1 MLVYIVMSS
10 KAILSQRNIYLVKNL
25 LILDTGKYRKS
36 SKVSAIFF
44 NFSLFGQTIF

>member
-25 LILDTGKYRKS
+25 LILDTGKMETTLFVT
-36 SKVSAIFF
+36 SKLTVHKFYDV
-44 NFSLFGQTIF
+44 